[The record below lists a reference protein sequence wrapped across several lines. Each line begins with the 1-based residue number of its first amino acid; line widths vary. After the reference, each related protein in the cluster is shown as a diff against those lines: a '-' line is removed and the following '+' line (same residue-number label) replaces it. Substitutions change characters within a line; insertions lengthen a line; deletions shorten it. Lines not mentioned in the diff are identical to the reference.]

1 MTPAAPQGNELY
13 FLSFRITSRYIVT
26 LDCTCNVRQKSNGL
40 LKSSQSDDVKSLWI
54 SYHSIV
60 SDGIGNGEK
69 PSISK
74 HFLASGVTS
83 RWLIGST
90 PKRQV
95 GGSNPLGC
103 ANKVRCASAYLAF
116 FTKRIQTIHCN
127 RPVDDCSLG
136 RGPATPLFFFLTK
149 KNANES
155 SRVCQKSEWLSHSL
169 QSVKEPQFL

>member
-1 MTPAAPQGNELY
+1 MTPAAPHGNELY

-90 PKRQV
+90 PKDFMVHALNFANRLNMLRKARQW
-95 GGSNPLGC
+95 SYIEEATSWHLAWQC
-103 ANKVRCASAYLAF
+103 SENKIKLK
-116 FTKRIQTIHCN
+116 KREMPWKI
-127 RPVDDCSLG
+127 R
-136 RGPATPLFFFLTK
+136 LFIYM
-149 KNANES
+149 S
-155 SRVCQKSEWLSHSL
+155 Q
-169 QSVKEPQFL
+169 

>member
-1 MTPAAPQGNELY
+1 MTPAAPHGNELY

-90 PKRQV
+90 PKRKV
-95 GGSNPLGC
+95 ARSNRAGSAMPPGIFPGGIFVMQLFYFSTSFSLCHWVTQRFHCLFTISRSRLPW
-103 ANKVRCASAYLAF
+103 KVDKVYFS
-116 FTKRIQTIHCN
+116 
-127 RPVDDCSLG
+127 
-136 RGPATPLFFFLTK
+136 
-149 KNANES
+149 
-155 SRVCQKSEWLSHSL
+155 
-169 QSVKEPQFL
+169 

>member
-26 LDCTCNVRQKSNGL
+26 LDCTRNVHQKSNGL

-83 RWLIGST
+83 RWLIGAT
-90 PKRQV
+90 PKRGV
-95 GGSNPLGC
+95 GGSSPFCDATKNAESLDFSRFSALLFCRVSLFVLLGFFTVSDPFYLGC
-103 ANKVRCASAYLAF
+103 GLP
-116 FTKRIQTIHCN
+116 I
-127 RPVDDCSLG
+127 PW
-136 RGPATPLFFFLTK
+136 
-149 KNANES
+149 
-155 SRVCQKSEWLSHSL
+155 KSC
-169 QSVKEPQFL
+169 